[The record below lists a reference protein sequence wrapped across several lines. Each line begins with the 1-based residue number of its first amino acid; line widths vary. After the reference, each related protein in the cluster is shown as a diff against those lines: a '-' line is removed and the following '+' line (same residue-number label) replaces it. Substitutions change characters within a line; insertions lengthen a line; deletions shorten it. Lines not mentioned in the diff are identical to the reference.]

1 MSALEKQ
8 KPINDWESHIKKFG
22 EIMTE
27 IGTKR
32 FDEIYI
38 ENTENGKVGAE
49 IGKAREVTIKSLLKK
64 CLGIKNDVE
73 ITDPSLKGVDTIING
88 ECISIKSPMTSWEK
102 KGLPE
107 SCTVKWRVHDF
118 EKFKK
123 DFKIDSH
130 LLYVGFWRTKYS
142 GPSIY
147 FIPKHV
153 QQEIL
158 EEVGRDKYLKKPNN
172 SNTVFI
178 PRRIMDKL
186 VKHQET
192 LKYSL
197 SWEGIDMSE
206 CQNGAIEK
214 ETKILNKM
222 LKEKGL
228 GDKYNLS

>member
-1 MSALEKQ
+1 MSTLEKQ
-8 KPINDWESHIKKFG
+8 KHVTVWDSHIKKFG

-49 IGKAREVTIKSLLKK
+49 IGKAREVTIKSLLKL
-64 CLGIKNDVE
+64 CLGIENDVKN
-73 ITDPSLKGVDTIING
+73 TDPGLKGVDTIING
-88 ECISIKSPMTSWEK
+88 ESISIKSPMTSWKK
-102 KGLPE
+102 KGMPE
-107 SCTVKWRVHDF
+107 SCTVKWRVKHF
-118 EKFKK
+118 EEFKK
-123 DFKIDSH
+123 DFTIDSH
-130 LLYVGFWRTKYS
+130 LLYVGFWKTKYS

-158 EEVGRDKYLKKPNN
+158 EEVGKDEYLNIPEKGI
-172 SNTVFI
+172 TVFI
-178 PRRIMDKL
+178 PRQIMDKL
-186 VKHQET
+186 TTHPET

-214 ETKILNKM
+214 ETKILNKT

-228 GDKYNLS
+228 GYKYNLP

>member
-8 KPINDWESHIKKFG
+8 KHVNDWSSHIKKFG
-22 EIMTE
+22 EIMTD

-32 FDEIYI
+32 FKEIYI

-49 IGKAREVTIKSLLKK
+49 IGKAREVTIKSLLQI
-64 CLGIKNDVE
+64 CLGTENNFEKTNPGLE
-73 ITDPSLKGVDTIING
+73 RVDIIING
-88 ECISIKSPMTSWEK
+88 ERISIKSPMTSWKK

-107 SCTVKWRVHDF
+107 SCTVKWRVDDF
-118 EKFKK
+118 KKFKK
-123 DFKIDSH
+123 DFTIDTH
-130 LLYVGFWRTKYS
+130 LLYVGFWQTEYS

-172 SNTVFI
+172 SITVFI

-206 CQNGAIEK
+206 CENGAIEK

-222 LKEKGL
+222 LNEKGL
-228 GDKYNLS
+228 GNKYNLP